1 MDKTKCVWVVRQG
14 ICMCPRCLVTVE
26 PEQTHCLVC
35 GYGMGETDIYVG
47 CSGYDDH
54 DCSGLLE
61 ED

>member
-1 MDKTKCVWVVRQG
+1 MDNKQELWVRGHSV
-14 ICMCPRCLVTVE
+14 CWCPRCLVTVD

-35 GYGMGETDIYVG
+35 GYCKDVTDINVG
-47 CSGYDDH
+47 HTGHDDN